1 MVEVVDLQIKY
12 KLTPSMAQALY
23 LMLTNKIV
31 TPAMLEVD
39 KPITT
44 DSKVLAHRIRRRLAG
59 TPIIIH
65 SQRQVGYWLD
75 QASRETILRDLEDA
89 QLCLPLGHGGN
100 GEESPPSLA
109 A

>member
-12 KLTPSMAQALY
+12 KLTPSMAQALF

-31 TPAMLEVD
+31 TPAMVEVD

-44 DSKVLAHRIRRRLAG
+44 DSKVLVHRIRRRLAG
-59 TPIIIH
+59 TPITIH
-65 SQRQVGYWLD
+65 SQRSVGYWLD
-75 QASRETILRDLEDA
+75 QASRETILRDLDDA
-89 QLCLPLGHGGN
+89 QLRLPLDHGGD
-100 GEESPPSLA
+100 GEASPLA